1 MKKKM
6 SKHIVDKITN
16 NVGDFF
22 FIICYTYF
30 GDNMK
35 NLNDLFSKD
44 WFSKLIESIL
54 VIAIAFIIYQVVDIV
69 IQKSFGNRK
78 EIANKKIKTYIR
90 LIRSI
95 IKYVMI
101 ILTILIILQING
113 INVSSMVAGLGI
125 VGIILGFAIQDALKD
140 IIKGF
145 DIISDSYYKVGDV
158 IKFKDVTGKVLS
170 IGIKTTKL
178 EDVNTFNIVSI
189 SNRNIEQVEVVSNL
203 INIDVPLPYELNI
216 EGAEKV
222 LNQMVQSIKKL
233 NKVNNAEYRGV
244 NNLADSSIKYQIK
257 VYTDPTNK
265 VQIRRDS
272 LREILLVL
280 EDNNIAVPYNQLDIH
295 NKD

>member
-1 MKKKM
+1 
-6 SKHIVDKITN
+6 
-16 NVGDFF
+16 
-22 FIICYTYF
+22 
-30 GDNMK
+30 MK

-69 IQKSFGNRK
+69 IQKSFGNGK

-101 ILTILIILQING
+101 ILTVLIILQING